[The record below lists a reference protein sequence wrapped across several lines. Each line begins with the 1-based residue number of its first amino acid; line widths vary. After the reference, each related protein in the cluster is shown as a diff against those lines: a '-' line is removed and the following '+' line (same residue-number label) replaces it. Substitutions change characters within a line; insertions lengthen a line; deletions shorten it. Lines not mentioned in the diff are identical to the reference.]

1 MFIILFNYLFIIY
14 FYVYKMNMHIS
25 PSASENTVT
34 PPGDSGQQALLY
46 LQ

>member
-1 MFIILFNYLFIIY
+1 MY
-14 FYVYKMNMHIS
+14 IS

-34 PPGDSGQQALLY
+34 HAGDSSTYRGQQVLLY